1 MQAALSV
8 ARADTGAACRLSVS
22 SGSQPAAHSPSG
34 LKFST
39 SWVPLNQAL
48 GWKLEQGGSARVSIV
63 PLDVQAEM
71 R

>member
-1 MQAALSV
+1 MQTV
-8 ARADTGAACRLSVS
+8 SVS

-63 PLDVQAEM
+63 PLDVQAEL